1 MTDEPWI
8 VLTKNDIDTASVNH
22 DRLFNITTRYDKY
35 KAALL
40 HGGYAVLTGQCEE
53 ARIWQPST
61 WKRPIV
67 ICREEL
73 LMRVSARSQPRSAD
87 KAI

>member
-8 VLTKNDIDTASVNH
+8 VRTKNDIDTASVHH
-22 DRLFNITTRYDKY
+22 DRLSDKMTRYDEY
-35 KAALL
+35 ETALL
-40 HGGYAVLTGQCEE
+40 HGGYAVRAGRCEE

-67 ICREEL
+67 ICREEF
-73 LMRVSARSQPRSAD
+73 
-87 KAI
+87 